1 MADVFISYSR
11 VDQSFVKVLNQALNQ
26 SQYDAWVDWE
36 DIPLTADWWKEI
48 QAGIDAANTFIFVI
62 SPDSVLSKVCRQEI
76 DYATANH
83 KRLMPIVY
91 RDGFTSKSVHPALGK
106 HNWLFFRDTD
116 DFATAFRALVTA
128 LDTDLDHVK
137 FHTRLLVKA
146 REWETKGK
154 TEDYLLRGQ
163 DLNDSE
169 TWLAQARDKSPVPT
183 TLQQEFVYRSRQ
195 AETERLQQTRRRLT
209 IFGSSV
215 SVLALLA
222 LAAAGVAVQ
231 QSQRALTQGKTAF
244 ANQLVVEAQS
254 SSSAEDLSQKT
265 TRVKTGNTNLA
276 FGLDRLP
283 QPLGST
289 LAQELLHQNNPTYGQ
304 RNPTQTQNT
313 LNQDKDN
320 SKNSLNQIAF
330 SPSDTFAAVITN
342 DLSLR
347 GWDLA
352 SQRQVLDW
360 GSDSQVVDVGFSPDE
375 TLVAVATRN
384 GMFHL
389 WMANPQTGIF
399 EKNPT
404 KITAHDAE
412 LTDTAFSPDGTLLAT
427 ASKDGTFKVW
437 SIAYI
442 LDDFRRQ
449 VAHFRSS
456 QPVQSI
462 AFAPDGRHLVTGGE
476 DGTTRVFSLDER
488 REILCIQ
495 HDAPVQFVGFN
506 ADNTQMGSVSG
517 MTTVRLW
524 PWPQLLREPTKFEG
538 VTETCTE

>member
-91 RDGFTSKSVHPALGK
+91 RDGFARKAVHPALGK
-106 HNWLFFRDTD
+106 HNWLFFRETD

-146 REWETKGK
+146 RDWETKGK

-169 TWLAQARDKSPVPT
+169 TWLAQAQAKSPIPN

-254 SSSAEDLSQKT
+254 SSAAQDLSQNT
-265 TRVKTGNTNLA
+265 ASVKTGNINIA

-283 QPLGST
+283 QPLRST
-289 LAQELLHQNNPTYGQ
+289 LVSEN
-304 RNPTQTQNT
+304 
-313 LNQDKDN
+313 
-320 SKNSLNQIAF
+320 LNQIAF
-330 SPSDTFAAVITN
+330 SPDDTFAAVIT
-342 DLSLR
+342 DALSLK

-352 SQRQVLDW
+352 SQREVLDW

-375 TLVAVATRN
+375 TLAVVATQN
-384 GMFHL
+384 GMLHF
-389 WMANPQTGIF
+389 WTANPQTGDF
-399 EKNPT
+399 EKYPV
-404 KITAHDAE
+404 KITAHDAS
-412 LTDTAFSPDGTLLAT
+412 LTDAVFSPDGSLLAT
-427 ASKDGTFKVW
+427 ASEDGTFKVW
-437 SIAYI
+437 STENI
-442 LDDFRRQ
+442 LDAFRRLVVQ
-449 VAHFRSS
+449 FRSS
-456 QPVQSI
+456 QPIRSI
-462 AFAPDGRHLVTGGE
+462 AFAPNGEYLITGGD
-476 DGTTRVFSLDER
+476 DGTARVFSLR
-488 REILCIQ
+488 GREILCIQ
-495 HDAPVQFVGFN
+495 HDAPVQLVGFN
-506 ADNTQMGSVSG
+506 SDNSQLGSVSG
-517 MTTVRLW
+517 TTTVRLW
-524 PWPQLLREPTKFEG
+524 QWPLLLREPTKFEG
-538 VTETCTE
+538 VSETCP